1 MAQHHAHT
9 RAMATPTRG
18 MHPVGMLSP
27 TRSSSIAAQ
36 RESKRRL
43 LRGLWCTGVFL
54 RLLTVVNGLSL
65 LGSTGYVVYTQVP
78 ELFEMTRAYG
88 GADGIAAHVRTY
100 IELAMPLLCGLFL
113 LALEWGST
121 CSEAAVRANL
131 GFAFSACGR
140 FLLFVTAATVCVPAV
155 LILPWDSLEFLM
167 LAAAVAML
175 PANALLQAWLLSCIP
190 EFSKHTVA
198 ELNVP
203 NLRVD
208 SSQFPQIYQRD
219 EGEHLHL
226 GVLLPGFASRESCT
240 MTANCSAIQL
250 VGDIAQLDAPF
261 TSVDSSNS
269 TAGPFGP
276 FKRDVQLMHPVDVT
290 TPVESRMGL
299 GILEFRFQK
308 GYPPAE

>member
-1 MAQHHAHT
+1 
-9 RAMATPTRG
+9 MATPTRG

-167 LAAAVAML
+167 LAVRNQSRTPRPHSPHHAARTATLNSYRSACPSQAAVAML
-175 PANALLQAWLLSCIP
+175 PANALLQVRLASLGLPHMRVELLALPATCRRIAQFRRGCALVHPSQAWLLSCIP

-219 EGEHLHL
+219 EG
-226 GVLLPGFASRESCT
+226 
-240 MTANCSAIQL
+240 
-250 VGDIAQLDAPF
+250 
-261 TSVDSSNS
+261 
-269 TAGPFGP
+269 
-276 FKRDVQLMHPVDVT
+276 
-290 TPVESRMGL
+290 
-299 GILEFRFQK
+299 
-308 GYPPAE
+308 